1 MTNGGSSSAALE
13 VTNIVERVELLREGQ
28 IKNFVYDGTTWV
40 RAPLV
45 PYPSAPMTSVIQG
58 VVTVSNVTLTPF
70 PSQACNSVLIKGA
83 RDNTGVI
90 YVGGAGVSN
99 LNGYELEP
107 SESIVMNISN
117 VNLLNAVA
125 EVLNEKVRWLVIS

>member
-1 MTNGGSSSAALE
+1 MANNGSSSAALE
-13 VTNIVERVELLREGQ
+13 VTNIVERVELIREGQ
-28 IKNFVYDGTTWV
+28 MKNYVYNGTTWV

-45 PYPSAPMTSVIQG
+45 PQPPAPLTSVIQG
-58 VVTVSNVTLTPF
+58 VLTVSNVALTPF
-70 PSQACNSVLIKGA
+70 PAQACNSVLIKAA

-99 LNGYELEP
+99 VNGYELEP

-117 VNLLNAVA
+117 VNLLNAIA
-125 EVLNEKVRWLVIS
+125 EVLNEKIRWMVIS

>member
-1 MTNGGSSSAALE
+1 MTNSGSSSAALE

-28 IKNFVYDGTTWV
+28 MKNFVYNGTTWV
-40 RAPLV
+40 KAPLV
-45 PYPSAPMTSVIQG
+45 PYPPAPLTSVIQG
-58 VVTVSNVTLTPF
+58 VLAVSNIAVTPF
-70 PSQACNSVLIKGA
+70 PAQACNSVLIKA
-83 RDNTGVI
+83 SRDNTGII

-125 EVLNEKVRWLVIS
+125 EVLNEKIRWMVVS